1 MQMAKTP
8 VIFLTDTPVIVGS
21 IVLAIAGILVVSQ
34 RQTNR
39 IKEK

>member
-21 IVLAIAGILVVSQ
+21 IVLAIAGILVVLQ
-34 RQTNR
+34 RQMR
-39 IKEK
+39 K